1 MSRFSIC
8 LCWYTRLSHNNT
20 GGCARIPLYVCVSVC
35 KCVCML
41 FYICDLRDV
50 PRDSLNMSRGI
61 SASPQVRFLSWKLV
75 TVFVLINMSRG
86 ISASPQVWHS
96 TPQGSGYD
104 IPRSLLLHILCDF
117 PNVHPKKF
125 WLEPRGSSPEH
136 GPTTHPKPPSGKTRG
151 REGGK
156 TLFLSPLAPQPKQK
170 NQKKKKQ
177 LRFMV

>member
-86 ISASPQVWHS
+86 ISASPQVWALNSSGLWIRHPQISFTSHS
-96 TPQGSGYD
+96 MWLSERSSQKVLAWTTGFKPRTWADNSSKTPLWENSGRE
-104 IPRSLLLHILCDF
+104 PCGCVSVCLCILCCD
-117 PNVHPKKF
+117 
-125 WLEPRGSSPEH
+125 
-136 GPTTHPKPPSGKTRG
+136 PSGCPSW
-151 REGGK
+151 
-156 TLFLSPLAPQPKQK
+156 FS
-170 NQKKKKQ
+170 
-177 LRFMV
+177 